1 MKAENTYETNLITT
15 YPNHIK
21 QKKCVELYLFF
32 DPFCS
37 CCWGIQ
43 PIIKKLRVEYGQY
56 LKISFVLT
64 NKTLSPLCKKSMKL
78 NQFTF
83 MVERAA
89 HPSDSQ
95 IDNKIWIENPIA
107 SPHIAPIAI
116 KAAELQ
122 GKVAGIKFLYHLQME
137 HFLNKT
143 NLQDIEL
150 LLQCAKRAN
159 LDVDEFRSDLQSE
172 VAIRAYQS
180 DFKITNELQ
189 VCEIPTMVFF
199 SDNAEEDGV
208 KISGLYPYDVYA
220 QLLKDIIRENIQPQS
235 PPPLEE
241 YLQRKPL
248 FSTAELSLVY
258 SLTYSEVEHEMKKLM
273 LQQKVKRE
281 KIDHATFWQVINPT
295 NK

>member
-1 MKAENTYETNLITT
+1 MKAENTYETNTLTP
-15 YPNHIK
+15 YAPSMK
-21 QKKCVELYLFF
+21 QKRCVEIYLFF

-43 PIIKKLRVEYGQY
+43 PIIKKLRVEYGEY
-56 LKISFVLT
+56 FKLTFVLT
-64 NKTLSPLCKKSMKL
+64 NKVLSPFCKKSMKL

-83 MVERAA
+83 LVERTA
-89 HPSDSQ
+89 HPSDSRA
-95 IDNKIWIENPIA
+95 DSIWIENPISA
-107 SPHIAPIAI
+107 PHIAPIAI

-122 GKVAGIKFLYHLQME
+122 GRTAGVKFLYHLQME

-143 NLQDIEL
+143 NLQNIEL
-150 LLQCAKRAN
+150 LLKCAERAN
-159 LDVDEFRSDLQSE
+159 LDVTEFKSDLHSE
-172 VAIRAYQS
+172 IAIRAYQS

-189 VCEIPTMVFF
+189 VSEVPTMVFF
-199 SDNAEEDGV
+199 SNNAEEDGV

-220 QLLKDIIRENIQPQS
+220 QLLKDIIKEEVHPQS

-248 FSTAELSLVY
+248 FSTAELALVY
-258 SLTYSEVEHEMKKLM
+258 SLTYSEVEHEMKKLV

-281 KIDHATFWQVINPT
+281 KIDHSTFWQVIDLSN
-295 NK
+295 